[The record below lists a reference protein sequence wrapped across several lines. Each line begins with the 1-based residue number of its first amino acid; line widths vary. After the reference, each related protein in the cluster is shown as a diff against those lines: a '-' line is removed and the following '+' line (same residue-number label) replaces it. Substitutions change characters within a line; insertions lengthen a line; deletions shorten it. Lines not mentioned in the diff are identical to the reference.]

1 MAAHHGLREEAAQA
15 AEEVVQPLGLRRGAG
30 VGRTA
35 LCVEPA
41 LVADADGAA
50 VVGTAVGAHLEQAA
64 VLRQGAVAADVEVVA
79 HGAEAAGTVVAQQL
93 LGGVVLRAAGG
104 GAVEDEEAD
113 AVRSAHQL
121 AVLHPGEEGPFVG
134 HLLATYGQ
142 RIAVAGHDRK
152 EIKGEQLVTPSA
164 VRAAMAAWMMAFTME
179 VQVIFWV
186 VVFDIISGKWLVVS
200 GQW

>member
-1 MAAHHGLREEAAQA
+1 MSTHHSLREEPLQP
-15 AEEVVQPLGLRRGAG
+15 AEEVVQPLGLCRGAG

-50 VVGTAVGAHLEQAA
+50 VVGTAVGAHFEQAA
-64 VLRQGAVAADVEVVA
+64 VLGQGSVATDVEVIA
-79 HGAEAAGTVVAQQL
+79 HGAEAAGTVVVKQL
-93 LGGVVLRAAGG
+93 LGGIVLRAAGG
-104 GAVEDEEAD
+104 GAVEYKEAH
-113 AVRSAHQL
+113 AVGALHQL
-121 AVLHPGEEGPFVG
+121 AVLHPGEEGALGG
-134 HLLATYGQ
+134 HLLAADGHRVT
-142 RIAVAGHDRK
+142 VVGHDRK
-152 EIKGEQLVTPSA
+152 GIKGEQLVTPSA

-200 GQW
+200 D